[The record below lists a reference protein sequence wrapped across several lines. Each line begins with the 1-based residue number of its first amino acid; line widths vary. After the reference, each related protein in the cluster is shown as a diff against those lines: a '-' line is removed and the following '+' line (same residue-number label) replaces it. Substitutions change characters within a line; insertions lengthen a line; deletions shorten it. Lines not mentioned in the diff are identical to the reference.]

1 MKSQWIIVF
10 ILVLLI
16 IGITVFAMLNPNE
29 PPTSVLSEFM
39 SEEQINNFNTIVSKC
54 GITVDKIV
62 RDDSLDELD
71 GENTIGFRI
80 RIKYSNNIILYIKN
94 GTVESIRYADNDL
107 YRNGTVLK
115 KFNEVR

>member
-80 RIKYSNNIILYIKN
+80 RNKYSNNIILYVKN
-94 GTVESIRYADNDL
+94 GTVKSIRFADNYL
-107 YRNGTVLK
+107 Y
-115 KFNEVR
+115 NEGNFLGRLSDYL